1 MKIKIS
7 LLPSLL
13 LGLLFFQSCQSGTQN
28 DGKNK
33 AEKKIPEAEAEQLK
47 KAQSFFAVLPDGAS
61 FDRPIAQLG
70 KELYYETAL
79 SLNNE
84 MSCNTCHQLD
94 NYGVDNKPT
103 SPSFD
108 KKAHGDRNSPTVY
121 NTYFHIAQFWDG
133 RAADL
138 AEQAEGPI
146 LNPVEMAIPDAP
158 TAVERIK
165 AKPDYAALFAEA
177 FPNLAEPITFK
188 NIALSI
194 AEFEKTLATP
204 SRWDAYLSGDYNA
217 LTEGEKQGMNTF
229 INTGCIACHTGP
241 GLGGQMYH
249 KFGLVNSPYMAYTH
263 SEKEDIGRKGV
274 SEKDGDLHFF
284 KVSSLR
290 NVAKTGPYFHDGSV
304 ADLKEAIAIMAKTQL
319 GRDLEEKEIEEIALF
334 LEALTGE
341 IPSHALKTETTFSS
355 L

>member
-1 MKIKIS
+1 MKSKI
-7 LLPSLL
+7 LL
-13 LGLLFFQSCQSGTQN
+13 LASILLGSIFFQSCQTGTQIEAK
-28 DGKNK
+28 DETENK
-33 AEKKIPEAEAEQLK
+33 LSEAEAEQLK
-47 KAQSFFAVLPDGAS
+47 KAQSLFAVLPEAAS

-94 NYGVDNKPT
+94 KYGVDNEPT

-121 NTYFHIAQFWDG
+121 NAYFHISQFWDG

-138 AEQAEGPI
+138 AEQAEGPV

-165 AKPDYAALFAEA
+165 AKPEYAALFTAA
-177 FPNLAEPITFK
+177 FPNQAEPITFK
-188 NIALSI
+188 NIALAI

-204 SRWDAYLSGDYNA
+204 SRWDAYLAGDFQA
-217 LTEGEKQGMNTF
+217 LSEAEKQGMNTF

-249 KFGLVNSPYMAYTH
+249 KFGLVNSPYMDYTH

-274 SEKDGDLHFF
+274 TEKDGDLHFF

-341 IPSHALKTETTFSS
+341 IPSHALKTENTISS